1 MSSIDNSN
9 LNRDPPLERP
19 PRIPAYSLDTFPLS
33 ASRSREIWR
42 SVVDGTFELEGLT
55 GAEQGHKVRTKVWF
69 LEELMLASFEGEANA
84 VHRTRKLV
92 DLNPTP
98 MVKVRVYRSGHSLLI
113 DGDTQ
118 MKIGTGAIHFIDH
131 DRPMRQISTDHKQFT
146 ISVPYHAIGCDPA
159 VHPACL
165 SIGLDT
171 VRGRLIEAGLST
183 LLNGIGAVQAAEATA
198 LSEAVVGL
206 LRGALAGG
214 LDSQDDRTVRQVRIN
229 ALKRYIDQNL
239 ADPLLGTESLLRE
252 FGASR
257 ATIYRDFAEEGGLQ
271 NYIMERRL
279 QRAFRFLAEA
289 SPVRGQVQDVAARC
303 GFGSIAHFSRRFRAG
318 FGIAPSDVVGQWT
331 NPKGS
336 SSLTEL
342 DALIGLPQDPT
353 VAALHWAYN
362 RFKSERLLP
371 HRPVRR

>member
-1 MSSIDNSN
+1 MSGIDNSN
-9 LNRDPPLERP
+9 PNDVPTSEGLAPLP
-19 PRIPAYSLDTFPLS
+19 TYALDTFPMY
-33 ASRSREIWR
+33 ASKSRELWR

-55 GAEQGHKVRTKVWF
+55 GTEQGHRVRTRVGF

-92 DLNPTP
+92 DRNPTP
-98 MVKVRVYRSGHSLLI
+98 IVKVRIYKSGRSLLI

-118 MKIGTGAIHFIDH
+118 TRIGTGAVHFIDH
-131 DRPMRQISTDHKQFT
+131 DRPIRQISTDHEQFT
-146 ISVPYHAIGCDPA
+146 ISVPYHLIGYNPA
-159 VHPACL
+159 LHPACL

-171 VRGRLIEAGLST
+171 MRGRLIEAGLST
-183 LLNGIGAVQAAEATA
+183 LVSGIGAVPAAEAPA
-198 LSEAVVGL
+198 LAEAVVGL

-229 ALKRYIDQNL
+229 AVKRFIDQNL
-239 ADPLLGTESLLRE
+239 ADPALDADLLLRE

-271 NYIMERRL
+271 NYIIERRL
-279 QRAFRFLAEA
+279 QRAYRFLAEA

-318 FGIAPSDVVGQWT
+318 FGMAPSDVVGQWT
-331 NPKGS
+331 RPNGS
-336 SSLTEL
+336 SYLLEL
-342 DALIGLPQDPT
+342 DAQTGIPEDST
-353 VAALHWAYN
+353 VAALRWAYH
-362 RFKSERLLP
+362 RFK
-371 HRPVRR
+371 

>member
-19 PRIPAYSLDTFPLS
+19 PRLPAYAIDTFPMS
-33 ASRSREIWR
+33 TSRSSEIWR
-42 SVVDGTFELEGLT
+42 SVVDGTFQLEGPIGT
-55 GAEQGHKVRTKVWF
+55 EQGHRVRTKVWF
-69 LEELMLASFEGEANA
+69 LEEMMLASFEGEANA

-92 DLNPTP
+92 DRNPTP
-98 MVKVRVYRSGHSLLI
+98 VVKVRVYRSGHSLLI

-118 MKIGTGAIHFIDH
+118 TRIGTGAVHFIDH
-131 DRPMRQISTDHKQFT
+131 DRPMRQISSDHEQFT
-146 ISVPYHAIGCDPA
+146 ISVPYHLIGYNPA
-159 VHPACL
+159 LHPACL

-183 LLNGIGAVQAAEATA
+183 LMSGIGAVPAAEAPA
-198 LSEAVVGL
+198 LAEAVVGL

-214 LDSQDDRTVRQVRIN
+214 LDSQDDRTVRLVRID
-229 ALKRYIDQNL
+229 AVKRFIDQNL
-239 ADPLLGTESLLRE
+239 ADPALGADSILCE

-279 QRAFRFLAEA
+279 QRAYRLLAEA

-303 GFGSIAHFSRRFRAG
+303 GFVSIAHFSRRFRGG
-318 FGIAPSDVVGQWT
+318 FGMAPSDVVGQWT
-331 NPKGS
+331 RPNVSP
-336 SSLTEL
+336 SLSEL
-342 DALIGLPQDPT
+342 DALTGTPEDPT
-353 VAALHWAYN
+353 VAALRWAYN
-362 RFKSERLLP
+362 RFK
-371 HRPVRR
+371 